1 MFPAA
6 IAERDGFSGGYINP
20 TGYAIEI
27 SIDGRSM
34 EISNAIMFDKYRDE
48 ATLLKFK
55 QQAQKK
61 APPTQ
66 TLLYLHITFSQPIT

>member
-55 QQAQKK
+55 QQAQEKSSSNSN
-61 APPTQ
+61 T
-66 TLLYLHITFSQPIT
+66 LYLHITFSQPIT